1 MCFIMYFCDI
11 KSCNISYFLNQQF
24 ITWSVRADYGSYFI
38 TTYMESEPT
47 EEKSEMK
54 WNKKRNEKKKKRN
67 NR

>member
-1 MCFIMYFCDI
+1 MTIVMCFIMYFCDI

-24 ITWSVRADYGSYFI
+24 ITWSVRADHGSYFI

-54 WNKKRNEKKKKRN
+54 
-67 NR
+67 